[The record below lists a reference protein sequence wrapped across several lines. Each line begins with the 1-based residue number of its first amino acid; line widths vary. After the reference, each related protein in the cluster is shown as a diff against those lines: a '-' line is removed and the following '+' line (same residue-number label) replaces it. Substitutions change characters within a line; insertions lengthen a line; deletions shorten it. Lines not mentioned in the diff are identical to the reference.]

1 MCDYETKKGE
11 NTLNAYDKEDKNTR
25 EIMVSDDSENVSPL
39 EGSFIIY
46 EFGTN
51 IFQSTYKWECTI
63 LISIKDVSMILFW
76 LRLVPNCEKLR
87 TGSSGLQ
94 KQI

>member
-46 EFGTN
+46 EFGKN
-51 IFQSTYKWECTI
+51 IFQSTYK
-63 LISIKDVSMILFW
+63 
-76 LRLVPNCEKLR
+76 
-87 TGSSGLQ
+87 
-94 KQI
+94 